1 MAKKRKLKCIIFDM
15 DGTLTKTNQL
25 IFDSFNHIAAKYE
38 GRSYTDEEITAMFG
52 PPEEGA
58 LAEIVGEEKL
68 ERAMQEYL
76 KYYRAHHKDLAQL
89 YPGILDVLKY
99 LKRRG
104 IHLAVFTGKGI
115 CTTTITM
122 QAFGLMPYFEFV
134 VTGNDVE
141 NYKPSAEGILK
152 IIKHFSVRKG
162 DVLMVGDSVGDVKAS
177 LEAGIRIAA
186 VLWDSHAKKKVLR
199 MRTDFV
205 FHNVDEFFVWLRR
218 QFD

>member
-1 MAKKRKLKCIIFDM
+1 MANTSKLKCIIFDM

-68 ERAMQEYL
+68 EGAMQEYL

-104 IHLAVFTGKGI
+104 VHLAVFTGKGI
-115 CTTTITM
+115 RTTTITM
-122 QAFGLMPYFEFV
+122 QLFGLMPYFEFV

-152 IIKHFSVRKG
+152 IMKHFSVRK
-162 DVLMVGDSVGDVKAS
+162 DEVLMVGDSVGDVKAS

-186 VLWDSHAKKKVLR
+186 VLWDSYGKKKVLR
-199 MRTDFV
+199 MKTDFV

>member
-58 LAEIVGEEKL
+58 LAEIVGEAKL

-122 QAFGLMPYFEFV
+122 QSFGLMPYFEFV

-141 NYKPSAEGILK
+141 NYKPSAEGVLK
-152 IIKHFSVRKG
+152 IMKYFSVRK
-162 DVLMVGDSVGDVKAS
+162 DEVLMVGDSVGDVKAS

-186 VLWDSHAKKKVLR
+186 VLWDSYAKKKVLR